1 MNRSQFKEALE
12 KLERAPAKKK
22 VLLLV
27 LAGHIDTEIA
37 VKTNTKEGTVR
48 KQISKIY
55 ESFGIKGEYEGDRRP
70 RRDDLVAQFRK
81 YKPEWVTDFPA
92 IVKNEVSIAQTAEVA
107 EQEGALAKPPQES
120 VESKAG
126 SGENLTSLA
135 TSILEQLGFE
145 QKFKMNRTSQYTGY
159 RLKNPGER
167 TKSYLLVLAQYKDG
181 LGISIS
187 RNILNPYVLELKFY
201 DDVWVRNEY
210 GYDEADCQ
218 ELNHLYWV
226 IPSKE
231 DIFLEISQD
240 YKDIFSGESTGSF
253 YLDPKGID
261 TDDVIHKDLQG
272 FKLKPSEA
280 PGFDW
285 HFDHGDLLVR
295 LNQSDCCISMNNID
309 RLFPHTRK
317 AYINSREILE
327 EFIHYFG
334 EIFMDNY

>member
-1 MNRSQFKEALE
+1 MPRSIRVRPDLIPRV
-12 KLERAPAKKK
+12 KL
-22 VLLLV
+22 
-27 LAGHIDTEIA
+27 A
-37 VKTNTKEGTVR
+37 VKHNGFLRQKDFVEAVGLADSTVR
-48 KQISKIY
+48 NFLNGKPVDYATFREICHSLNL
-55 ESFGIKGEYEGDRRP
+55 EWRDFADLGE
-70 RRDDLVAQFRK
+70 
-81 YKPEWVTDFPA
+81 
-92 IVKNEVSIAQTAEVA
+92 I
-107 EQEGALAKPPQES
+107 AKPPQES

-126 SGENLTSLA
+126 SGENLMSFA
-135 TSILEQLGFE
+135 ASILEQIGFN
-145 QKFKMNRTSQYTGY
+145 QKFQVNRTSQYTGY

-167 TKSYLLVLAQYKDG
+167 TKSYLLVLAQYKEG

-272 FKLKPSEA
+272 FKLKRSEA

-285 HFDHGDLLVR
+285 HFDHGDLLAR

-334 EIFMDNY
+334 DIFMDNY